1 MKKLNSHALVLLLA
15 AGAFVMAPVQRSIA
29 AEKPS
34 TAAQKAEVGS
44 LVLKC
49 SPVFPDFFGLDVN
62 IDGKVV
68 GGFTKGH
75 VFKTSIPAGTH
86 QITVSERGRK
96 IDEFQGKL
104 DVQPGR
110 GYSYVVSY
118 GVKQVVLE
126 PLGSSP
132 PIASR

>member
-1 MKKLNSHALVLLLA
+1 MKKLSSHALVLLLA
-15 AGAFVMAPVQRSIA
+15 TCAFVIAPVQRSFA

-34 TAAQKAEVGS
+34 TAAQQAESGR

-49 SPVFPDFFGLDVN
+49 SPVFPDLLGLDVT

-75 VFKTSIPAGTH
+75 VFKTRIPAGTH
-86 QITVSERGRK
+86 QITVSENGRK

-110 GYSYVVSY
+110 RYSYVVSY
-118 GVKQVVLE
+118 GVNQVVLE